1 MGLADDAS
9 PLSRRRSYRSG
20 PSHHHAGSAT
30 LPVSKSKERQL
41 PVFSLLFLVR
51 SVVLEAEE
59 HCIHDDFDQ
68 AISECPI
75 GARGSPLDDRICG
88 FNAPS
93 SWLHLNL
100 PPGASINYGL
110 ATSLGL
116 HED

>member
-51 SVVLEAEE
+51 SVVLEEKRSIAYTM
-59 HCIHDDFDQ
+59 ILIKQFQ
-68 AISECPI
+68 NVQSERV
-75 GARGSPLDDRICG
+75 AL
-88 FNAPS
+88 
-93 SWLHLNL
+93 
-100 PPGASINYGL
+100 
-110 ATSLGL
+110 
-116 HED
+116 